1 MEILGVKNKL
11 IVFINWAW
19 SYFTY
24 DQSLR
29 LLIRPQLPKA
39 SQKTGLLV
47 DEEEPVA

>member
-29 LLIRPQLPKA
+29 VLIRPQMPK
-39 SQKTGLLV
+39 QLERQRMLV
-47 DEEEPVA
+47 QSEEAD